1 LSHKRVRDP
10 RFYIEYEYDA
20 ETKDKIE
27 DLLTLYS
34 TLEEILTKAIA
45 LLHEQH
51 FGSIT
56 KRTLPPAFSRTFS
69 ATDAIAD
76 KKLDELYRFIQEMK
90 EQFPKVVQASNQKEV
105 DASEQKQLIQ
115 FSEEANKRI
124 MKKID
129 ELGMRFSKIISEAD
143 QSTGKKAVTAEM
155 SKEEVLQLIKRIDK
169 LESKLTKA
177 ISQSRVAGPIRGTSR
192 GPLRDLGEPPKIAEI
207 KKIEG
212 RPPEPEERPLL
223 DDVLDTVIVSVESN
237 KTN

>member
-1 LSHKRVRDP
+1 MSRKRVRDP

-27 DLLTLYS
+27 DLLTLYP
-34 TLEEILTKAIA
+34 TPKEILTEAIA
-45 LLHEQH
+45 KLHEHH

-56 KRTLPPAFSRTFS
+56 KRTLPPAYSRTFS
-69 ATDAIAD
+69 TTDDIAD

-90 EQFPKVVQASNQKEV
+90 EQFPKVVQATNQKEV
-105 DASEQKQLIQ
+105 NVKEQKQLIQ

-124 MKKID
+124 MEKID
-129 ELGMRFSKIISEAD
+129 ELGMRFKKIISEAD
-143 QSTGKKAVTAEM
+143 QSTGKKAVTTEM

-177 ISQSRVAGPIRGTSR
+177 ISQSRVTVPARGTGR
-192 GPLRDLGEPPKIAEI
+192 GPLRDLGEPPKIGEI

-212 RPPEPEERPLL
+212 RPPQPEERPLL
-223 DDVLDTVIVSVESN
+223 DDVLDTIIVSVESDDG
-237 KTN
+237 